1 MCAIMN
7 VKDKKLKIKAA
18 QLGIAMQITNI
29 SRDVNEDLNRGRIYF
44 PKQLLSKKIKDFKE
58 IPKKNISNVFL
69 QRFE

>member
-44 PKQLLSKKIKDFKE
+44 PQATSF
-58 IPKKNISNVFL
+58 KKNKRL
-69 QRFE
+69 